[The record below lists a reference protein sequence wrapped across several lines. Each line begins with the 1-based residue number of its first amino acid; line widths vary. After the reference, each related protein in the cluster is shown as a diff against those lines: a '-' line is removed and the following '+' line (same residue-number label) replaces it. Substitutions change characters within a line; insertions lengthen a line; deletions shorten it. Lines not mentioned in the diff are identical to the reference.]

1 MVKIPAVVLEYAK
14 PGLAREEALRY
25 LTAGTSSGL
34 PSSAQPVIN
43 LMDMGTAGGDVVE
56 GEADLME
63 ED

>member
-34 PSSAQPVIN
+34 SSSAKPVID
-43 LMDMGTAGGDVVE
+43 LTDIGTAGGDVVE
-56 GEADLME
+56 GGADLME